1 MVKNILK
8 KGIFSGEFFENKWF
22 YMKYIKKCVEWL
34 LTLECTVSYVRLCYC
49 YILECSADQFK

>member
-1 MVKNILK
+1 
-8 KGIFSGEFFENKWF
+8 
-22 YMKYIKKCVEWL
+22 MKYIKKCVEWL